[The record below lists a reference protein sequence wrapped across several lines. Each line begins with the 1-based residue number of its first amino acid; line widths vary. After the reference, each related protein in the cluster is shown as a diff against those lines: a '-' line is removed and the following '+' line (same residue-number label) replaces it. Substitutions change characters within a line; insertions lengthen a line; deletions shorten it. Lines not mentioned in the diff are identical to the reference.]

1 MPHPLREPAP
11 VRIMIADD
19 YPIFRDGL
27 RRLLETNPDLQIV
40 GEAPVGAAAVA
51 MVRER
56 QPDLLLLGPPPAAGP
71 AGEMLRQMNE
81 DGLAVRTILLVRAID
96 MPEVA
101 DAWQL
106 GACGVLSKD
115 SSADVLFESIE
126 SVMGGHFWVGDEPAS
141 NVAAS
146 MRRFATARRQAHMF
160 GLTKREQDILRAVV
174 DGDTNKEIARR
185 CAISENTVKRHLM
198 HIFNKVGASSR
209 VELALF
215 AAHHRLLDSI

>member
-1 MPHPLREPAP
+1 MPHPLSEAAR
-11 VRIMIADD
+11 VRIVIADD

-27 RRLLETNPDLQIV
+27 RRLLETNPVLQIV
-40 GEAPVGAAAVA
+40 GEARVGAETAA

-56 QPDLLLLGPPPAAGP
+56 QPDILLLGPPASAGP
-71 AGEMLRQMNE
+71 AGDTLRQLSE
-81 DGLAVRTILLVRAID
+81 EGAAVRTILLVRSVD

-115 SSADVLFESIE
+115 STPDVLFESID
-126 SVMGGHFWVGDEPAS
+126 SVMAGHYWVGDEPAS

-146 MRRFATARRQAHMF
+146 MRRFTAARRQEHMF
-160 GLTKREQDILRAVV
+160 GLTKREQDIVRAVV
-174 DGDTNKEIARR
+174 DGDTNKEIAQRF
-185 CAISENTVKRHLM
+185 AISENTVKRHLM

-215 AAHHRLLDSI
+215 AAHHRLLENI